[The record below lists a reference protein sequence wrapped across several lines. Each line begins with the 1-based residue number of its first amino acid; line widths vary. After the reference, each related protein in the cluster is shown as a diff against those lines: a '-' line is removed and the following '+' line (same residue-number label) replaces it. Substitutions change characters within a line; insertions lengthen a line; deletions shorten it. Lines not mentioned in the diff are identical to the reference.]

1 MAKAKNKP
9 TKSRRPKADPIKEM
23 KDLTS
28 KGWIDGQFY
37 TPKRIVDSTTYKP
50 SVSEGKRMQ
59 RTFPLFARMG
69 QD

>member
-28 KGWIDGQFY
+28 KG
-37 TPKRIVDSTTYKP
+37 
-50 SVSEGKRMQ
+50 
-59 RTFPLFARMG
+59 
-69 QD
+69 